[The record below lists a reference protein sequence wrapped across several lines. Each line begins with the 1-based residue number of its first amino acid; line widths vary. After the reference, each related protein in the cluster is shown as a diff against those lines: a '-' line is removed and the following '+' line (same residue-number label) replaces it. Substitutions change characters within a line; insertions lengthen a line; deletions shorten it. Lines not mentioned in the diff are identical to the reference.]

1 MSNYEIVPENKQFM
15 FKAACPYCGG
25 NLTYTANGWE
35 QDDDGLWMADTFD
48 CECSNEPDMENEYE
62 WNEWFNTHS
71 DMPMVYQMPVD
82 EKVKQIINSKY
93 RFELK

>member
-1 MSNYEIVPENKQFM
+1 MSNYEIVPEDKQFM

-25 NLTYTANGWE
+25 DLTYTAEGWE
-35 QDDDGLWMADTFD
+35 QDNDGLWMADNFD
-48 CECSNEPDMENEYE
+48 CECSNEPHMENEYE

-71 DMPMVYQMPVD
+71 DMPMAYQMPID
-82 EKVKQIINSKY
+82 EKVKEVINSKY